1 MVPKLTN
8 LVFAIVCG
16 TSKKKK
22 KTKGDNEMTI
32 GIGAYGPHA
41 GEAVFEALQ
50 HVERAT
56 LGEVGSGSIYGFAV
70 YTVITQDGKMI
81 TYTTQRGGTTT
92 LVTSGEEVGLR
103 PGKSVLEARVAGII
117 SSGPNRPEPLT
128 SLLAAKA
135 SVGLVTGHRI
145 PNALCIKTKQPVN
158 SRVLLLMEQ
167 GMKPQDAVNKVINE
181 DNSHID
187 AGLIAVNLA
196 GEIGVVNSQRI
207 LKRADL
213 NHSRAE
219 DKVMG
224 SIVEVINNE
233 IFPPKAV
240 GDLAAA
246 IAINTMTREREPDF
260 FVTVKSGTMVE
271 KGDEDRVDVDANMV
285 ASKIYTIDH
294 YVLEGGQL
302 CVIPYAYSKVYK
314 DEDFIGILMSEPVTV
329 LKDGLTTKLCGR
341 DFIEIPAKHVR

>member
-1 MVPKLTN
+1 MA
-8 LVFAIVCG
+8 LVKKR
-16 TSKKKK
+16 KKKK
-22 KTKGDNEMTI
+22 GDNNMTI
-32 GIGAYGPHA
+32 GIGAFGPHA
-41 GEAVFEALQ
+41 GEAVFEALK

-56 LGEVGSGSIYGFAV
+56 LGEIGSGSIHGFAV
-70 YTVITQDGKMI
+70 YVAITQDGKMI
-81 TYTTQRGGTTT
+81 TYTTQSGGTTT

-103 PGKSVLEARVAGII
+103 PEKDALEARVAGII

-145 PNALCIKTKQPVN
+145 PNAPCIKSKQPVN
-158 SRVLLLMEQ
+158 SRVLLLIEQ
-167 GMKPQDAVNKVINE
+167 GVKPQDAVNKVINE
-181 DNSHID
+181 DNPHID

-196 GEIGVVNSQRI
+196 GEIGVVNSPRI

-219 DKVMG
+219 DKATG

-233 IFPPKAV
+233 IFPPKAL

-246 IAINTMTREREPDF
+246 IAINTMTREREPNF

-285 ASKIYTIDH
+285 ANKIYTIDH
-294 YVLEGGQL
+294 YVLEGEQL
-302 CVIPYAYSKVYK
+302 CVVPYSYSKVYR
-314 DEDFIGILMSEPVTV
+314 DEEFIGILMSEPIAV
-329 LKDGLTTKLCGR
+329 LKEGLITNLCGR
-341 DFIEIPAKHVR
+341 DFIDIPAKHVR